1 MFNGLST
8 LPILN
13 NGRTRAINAEN
24 PTGEKGGGG
33 KAASNLGPSRKGAP
47 CLRDIKSG
55 EVKVLAE
62 IDGPGVIEHIWITV
76 PAKINDKNPFVLRDI
91 IIRMYWDDEENPSVE
106 SPLGDFFCCG
116 FGQGCLVNSMPIAVN
131 PNRGMNSYFS
141 MPFHKKARITI
152 ENQCEEAIP
161 AFFYQVDYC
170 LYDTLPKE
178 IAYFHAQWRRQSITE
193 KGQDYIILDGVKGKG
208 QYVGTYM
215 ALSTLER
222 YWWGEGEVKVFLD
235 GDKDYPTICGT
246 GTEDYFGGAWSF
258 ATYDEHGKMDE
269 TTYSTPFLGF
279 PFYAKQDNTVVNPYH
294 NDDVPP
300 MRGFYRWHIMDP
312 IRFEEEIKITVQQIG
327 VSHRGLFE
335 RQDDVSTVAYWYQ
348 TLPHKPFPVF
358 PLREERWPR

>member
-1 MFNGLST
+1 M
-8 LPILN
+8 
-13 NGRTRAINAEN
+13 
-24 PTGEKGGGG
+24 
-33 KAASNLGPSRKGAP
+33 
-47 CLRDIKSG
+47 
-55 EVKVLAE
+55 
-62 IDGPGVIEHIWITV
+62 
-76 PAKINDKNPFVLRDI
+76 
-91 IIRMYWDDEENPSVE
+91 
-106 SPLGDFFCCG
+106 
-116 FGQGCLVNSMPIAVN
+116 
-131 PNRGMNSYFS
+131 
-141 MPFHKKARITI
+141 
-152 ENQCEEAIP
+152 
-161 AFFYQVDYC
+161 
-170 LYDTLPKE
+170 PKE

-235 GDKDYPTICGT
+235 GDKEYPTICGT

-258 ATYDEHGKMDE
+258 ATYNEHGKMDE
-269 TTYSTPFLGF
+269 TTYSTPFLGY

-312 IRFEEEIKITVQQIG
+312 IRFEEDLKITVQQIG

-348 TLPHKPFPVF
+348 TLPHEPFPVF